1 MGKIQKL
8 CCCCCWNDC
17 LSRSADGENGR
28 ESRKSRRARVDRFT
42 SPDWSERLLST
53 VSKCFWASLDSYFNS
68 QQYLTVSLK
77 SLSAFVGCLRLQL
90 LMLRPRASIRMGQ
103 LTSCRSLSS
112 AAFSLYTH
120 TRILSVCVC
129 VCVGK
134 GKRGRSFL
142 GLLSTAWKPIRALQ
156 RQTFNPKTS
165 AGPWRVIPNAEG
177 SPHSKLRLLLSPLR
191 THTHTHPFYAA
202 VTSHWA

>member
-1 MGKIQKL
+1 MVCFHSNHERNRNENKIQAASLKRLERTPVFLAEVRTGAQRSKSKFGRYKVQMGKIQKL

-129 VCVGK
+129 VCV
-134 GKRGRSFL
+134 
-142 GLLSTAWKPIRALQ
+142 
-156 RQTFNPKTS
+156 
-165 AGPWRVIPNAEG
+165 
-177 SPHSKLRLLLSPLR
+177 
-191 THTHTHPFYAA
+191 
-202 VTSHWA
+202 